1 MKSAVYMRILLA
13 VIAAAVLAACASIG
27 RPEGGP
33 RDKVPPVYVGSNP
46 SPGAVR
52 FDGKRITIEFDENI
66 SVEKAS
72 EKVVVSPAQ
81 KSMPQISANGKRI
94 TIELRDTMLPNT
106 TYTID
111 FSDAIRDLNESNVL
125 EDFALD
131 FSTGDSIDTLQIAG
145 MVFQASNLE
154 PAQGMLVGVH
164 SNLSD
169 TALTTLKF
177 DRIAKT
183 NSYGQFTVRNLKPGT
198 YRIFAVNDVNR
209 DYMWDRSE
217 DVAFYDTTITPTSS
231 HVSVVDTLKAVDGS
245 DSIVT
250 TGKTRFA
257 PNDVLLT
264 WFNEGYKAQ
273 YLKDYKRPERNKLNF
288 SFGAQ
293 SDTLPELTL
302 INGSKPD
309 LNSRLWARL
318 DAAVTGDTLQ
328 YWITDTTISAM
339 DTMLVTLRYLRTDTL
354 DQLSWTT
361 DTLKMNFREPKKKEE
376 KKKPKEPADSDSI
389 SMPKIEFL
397 SFNVTSGAAHH
408 IYAPLTFTASQPID
422 TMYPEAVHLEVQ
434 KDTIWEPLEL
444 PAITQAKHHPLLNF
458 TTTREWEPGTKY
470 RLTIDSA
477 SIFGVYGL
485 WNAPITHEFTVR
497 KLEDYSALYFNLTGA
512 DARPAVVELLNASD
526 APVRT
531 AKVENGEAAF
541 LYVDPGTYYAR
552 LYIDANQN
560 GKYDE
565 GNIALSQQ
573 PEEVYYFPR
582 KITLKKNWDVEQSWN
597 IYEMPLDK
605 QKPEDIKKNKPE
617 KRKNWDEEENK
628 NKKKSDDE
636 YDEFDDEYYDDSG
649 YGSSGYGNSG
659 YGNSRYGATGLGGL
673 RTNTGR

>member
-1 MKSAVYMRILLA
+1 MKSAVYMRILLV
-13 VIAAAVLAACASIG
+13 VIVAAVLAACASIG

-46 SPGAVR
+46 APGAVR
-52 FDGKRITIEFDENI
+52 FDGKRITIEFDENV

-81 KSMPQISANGKRI
+81 KSMPQISANGKRV
-94 TIELRDTMLPNT
+94 TVELRDTMQSNT

-169 TALTTLKF
+169 TALTALKF

-183 NSYGQFTVRNLKPGT
+183 NSYGQFTVRNLKPGS

-217 DVAFYDTTITPTSS
+217 DIAFYDTTITPSS
-231 HVSVVDTLKAVDGS
+231 SRVSVVDTLKAADGS
-245 DSIVT
+245 DSIVVVDR
-250 TGKTRFA
+250 TRFA

-288 SFGAQ
+288 SFGAP

-302 INGSKPD
+302 INGSQPD
-309 LNSRLWARL
+309 LNSRLWARI
-318 DAAVTGDTLQ
+318 DAAVTGDSLQ

-339 DTMLVTLRYLRTDTL
+339 DTMLVALRYLRTDTL

-376 KKKPKEPADSDSI
+376 KKKPKESADSDSI
-389 SMPKIEFL
+389 SVPKIEFL
-397 SFNVTSGAAHH
+397 SFNATSGATHH

-422 TMYPEAVHLEVQ
+422 TIYPEAVHLEVQ
-434 KDTIWEPLEL
+434 KDTIWEPLDL
-444 PAITQAKHHPLLNF
+444 PPITPAKHHPLLNF

-477 SIFGVYGL
+477 SIIGAYGL

-497 KLEDYSALYFNLTGA
+497 KLEDYSALYFNLTGV
-512 DARPAVVELLNASD
+512 DGRPAIVELLNGSD

-531 AKVENGEAAF
+531 AKVENDEAAL

-565 GNIALSQQ
+565 GNVALHRQ
-573 PEEVYYFPR
+573 PEEVYYFPH

-605 QKPEDIKKNKPE
+605 QKPEEIKKNKPE

-628 NKKKSDDE
+628 NKKKNNSD
-636 YDEFDDEYYDDSG
+636 DEFDDEYYDDSG
-649 YGSSGYGNSG
+649 FGSSGYGNSG